1 MKRISF
7 VNKLTIWYSFIL
19 LVIAIGSM
27 TLMYEMAKQSSRDA
41 ATAVLVEQ
49 VSDAESRIV
58 SSGRDF
64 EYSSGIKYY
73 SSNVYVSV
81 YDEGGGL
88 IEGRRPAAVSGQIS
102 FADGEYQS
110 VQDSDGSSWYIYDSL
125 CAVDGRKLWIRGI
138 TSAGLNRVLHV
149 ITWKTSALIMIAL
162 LVSALVIGR
171 LIAVRS
177 IKPVRD
183 VVATVEEIR
192 RSGDLSKRVE
202 APKGDD
208 IGQLAE
214 NFNSLFDKVE
224 QMMETEKK
232 FTSDISHELKT
243 PLAVIASQSEYALE
257 DEAYRAKALR
267 VINTEAMRMSEMISR
282 LRLLA
287 GSDSDNLR
295 LNREVINL
303 SDILSSIAEQQALI
317 GSEAGVTVISDI
329 ESGVM
334 VNADITMLIRAIL
347 NLIDNGIKYAG
358 EGSCIV
364 IGLHTEGS
372 FAVCSVSDDGPGI
385 SADSIDRIWDR
396 FYREDLSRSSRESW
410 GLGLSMVKAI
420 VEAHGGSV
428 SVSSAPGEGSTF
440 TIRLEREEH
449 EHD

>member
-1 MKRISF
+1 
-7 VNKLTIWYSFIL
+7 
-19 LVIAIGSM
+19 
-27 TLMYEMAKQSSRDA
+27 
-41 ATAVLVEQ
+41 
-49 VSDAESRIV
+49 
-58 SSGRDF
+58 
-64 EYSSGIKYY
+64 
-73 SSNVYVSV
+73 
-81 YDEGGGL
+81 
-88 IEGRRPAAVSGQIS
+88 
-102 FADGEYQS
+102 
-110 VQDSDGSSWYIYDSL
+110 
-125 CAVDGRKLWIRGI
+125 
-138 TSAGLNRVLHV
+138 
-149 ITWKTSALIMIAL
+149 
-162 LVSALVIGR
+162 
-171 LIAVRS
+171 
-177 IKPVRD
+177 
-183 VVATVEEIR
+183 
-192 RSGDLSKRVE
+192 
-202 APKGDD
+202 
-208 IGQLAE
+208 
-214 NFNSLFDKVE
+214 
-224 QMMETEKK
+224 
-232 FTSDISHELKT
+232 
-243 PLAVIASQSEYALE
+243 
-257 DEAYRAKALR
+257 
-267 VINTEAMRMSEMISR
+267 MSEMISR

-317 GSEAGVTVISDI
+317 GSEAGVTVTSDI

-428 SVSSAPGEGSTF
+428 SVSSVPGEGSTF

>member
-1 MKRISF
+1 
-7 VNKLTIWYSFIL
+7 
-19 LVIAIGSM
+19 
-27 TLMYEMAKQSSRDA
+27 
-41 ATAVLVEQ
+41 
-49 VSDAESRIV
+49 
-58 SSGRDF
+58 
-64 EYSSGIKYY
+64 
-73 SSNVYVSV
+73 
-81 YDEGGGL
+81 
-88 IEGRRPAAVSGQIS
+88 
-102 FADGEYQS
+102 
-110 VQDSDGSSWYIYDSL
+110 
-125 CAVDGRKLWIRGI
+125 
-138 TSAGLNRVLHV
+138 
-149 ITWKTSALIMIAL
+149 MIAL

-317 GSEAGVTVISDI
+317 GSEAGVTVTSDI

-428 SVSSAPGEGSTF
+428 SVSSVPGEGSTF

>member
-1 MKRISF
+1 MH
-7 VNKLTIWYSFIL
+7 
-19 LVIAIGSM
+19 G
-27 TLMYEMAKQSSRDA
+27 
-41 ATAVLVEQ
+41 
-49 VSDAESRIV
+49 
-58 SSGRDF
+58 
-64 EYSSGIKYY
+64 
-73 SSNVYVSV
+73 
-81 YDEGGGL
+81 
-88 IEGRRPAAVSGQIS
+88 
-102 FADGEYQS
+102 
-110 VQDSDGSSWYIYDSL
+110 
-125 CAVDGRKLWIRGI
+125 
-138 TSAGLNRVLHV
+138 

-317 GSEAGVTVISDI
+317 GSEVGVTVTSDI